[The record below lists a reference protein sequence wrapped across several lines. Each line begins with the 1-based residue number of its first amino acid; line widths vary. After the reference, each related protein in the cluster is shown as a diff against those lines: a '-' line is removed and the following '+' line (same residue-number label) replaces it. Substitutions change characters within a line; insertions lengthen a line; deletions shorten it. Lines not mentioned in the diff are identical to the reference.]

1 MKRDGYIIEEIID
14 QQNLEDSFDEVIRG
28 KLRKEILVEGKW
40 LIKHRE
46 KFLQSVREEI
56 LSGHISLSATNAHR
70 QHTSFLGIFLNKNL
84 SNITTAMSQLA
95 SILIFNNP

>member
-14 QQNLEDSFDEVIRG
+14 KQNLEDSFDEVIRG

-56 LSGHISLSATNAHR
+56 LSGHISLMPVHRPTN
-70 QHTSFLGIFLNKNL
+70 
-84 SNITTAMSQLA
+84 
-95 SILIFNNP
+95 

>member
-14 QQNLEDSFDEVIRG
+14 KQNLEDSFDEVIRG

-46 KFLQSVREEI
+46 VSA
-56 LSGHISLSATNAHR
+56 ISS
-70 QHTSFLGIFLNKNL
+70 
-84 SNITTAMSQLA
+84 
-95 SILIFNNP
+95 